1 MIKVKFYD
9 NIEDNL
15 LKYAVIVARTD
26 GKWVFCRHRDRNT
39 WEVPGGHREAGENI
53 LDTARRELHEE
64 TGALDFRIVPVCVYS
79 VISEE
84 GGSENEI
91 FGMLYYAEIDV
102 FEKELH
108 SEIKEIS
115 RMDGMPENWTYP
127 EIQPRLIEEVV
138 RRNFSEV
145 HLENDREV

>member
-1 MIKVKFYD
+1 
-9 NIEDNL
+9 
-15 LKYAVIVARTD
+15 
-26 GKWVFCRHRDRNT
+26 
-39 WEVPGGHREAGENI
+39 
-53 LDTARRELHEE
+53 
-64 TGALDFRIVPVCVYS
+64 
-79 VISEE
+79 
-84 GGSENEI
+84 
-91 FGMLYYAEIDV
+91 MLYYAEIDV